1 MVGTKGW
8 VEVICGPMFSG
19 KSEELIRRLRRCV
32 YARKPVLAVKPAL
45 DDRYHAQAIAS
56 HNQSLLPCQPIA
68 HSSDIF
74 QHLQP
79 DHEIVGIDEAQFLGE
94 GLVEVVEELARRGL
108 RVVLAGLDQ
117 DYRALPWPPM
127 PELLARAD
135 EVTKLHA
142 VCMVCG
148 QPATRTQRLVSSGDL
163 VMLGASDRYEA
174 RCRSCHTIPQN
185 EQTELPLVDHP

>member
-1 MVGTKGW
+1 
-8 VEVICGPMFSG
+8 
-19 KSEELIRRLRRCV
+19 
-32 YARKPVLAVKPAL
+32 
-45 DDRYHAQAIAS
+45 
-56 HNQSLLPCQPIA
+56 
-68 HSSDIF
+68 
-74 QHLQP
+74 
-79 DHEIVGIDEAQFLGE
+79 
-94 GLVEVVEELARRGL
+94 
-108 RVVLAGLDQ
+108 
-117 DYRALPWPPM
+117 M